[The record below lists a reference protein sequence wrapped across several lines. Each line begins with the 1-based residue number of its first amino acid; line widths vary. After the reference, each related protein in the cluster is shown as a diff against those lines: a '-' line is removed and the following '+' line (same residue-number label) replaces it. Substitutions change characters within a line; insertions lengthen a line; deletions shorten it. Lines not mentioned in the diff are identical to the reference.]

1 MPDTVRRIAAI
12 LLTVALA
19 LGPGMSGVFA
29 APDHGQSMVM
39 MSSDMHSSGKCNDCD
54 GGKAGMPATACSIG
68 CSGIVA
74 VAPDA
79 TAAVVP
85 PSETVIALVAASD
98 LTGRTIPPEPYPPRS
113 TILN

>member
-1 MPDTVRRIAAI
+1 MLDTVRRIAAI

-29 APDHGQSMVM
+29 SPDHGQSMVM
-39 MSSDMHSSGKCNDCD
+39 MSRDMHSSGKCNDCD
-54 GGKAGMPATACSIG
+54 GSKAGMLAATCSIG
-68 CSGIVA
+68 CSGIMA
-74 VAPDA
+74 VAPGS

-85 PSETVIALVAASD
+85 PSETVIAVIAASD

-113 TILN
+113 NILN